1 MGGVKAFLGFVL
13 GARVPEL
20 LTDIGLHVRKSDWMH
35 RMSL

>member
-20 LTDIGLHVRKSDWMH
+20 LSDIGLHVRKSGWMQ
-35 RMSL
+35 RISL